1 VIKSELQ
8 KLEMPRFIFN
18 DYQLVIE
25 LPCAAV
31 DADSYDLL
39 DAALNDEN
47 VDPDLKQGFMVMR
60 NTHIVN
66 VGALRDG
73 SILILVKKEDMDSL
87 NFFINQKSN
96 EIYLYLNERDGYKEG
111 INFGDAKFKFN
122 YLDSLQDIYRR
133 VQEYTNLCDPGRN
146 LKIDHI

>member
-1 VIKSELQ
+1 MIKSELQ

-25 LPCAAV
+25 QPCAAV

-66 VGALRDG
+66 V
-73 SILILVKKEDMDSL
+73 
-87 NFFINQKSN
+87 
-96 EIYLYLNERDGYKEG
+96 
-111 INFGDAKFKFN
+111 
-122 YLDSLQDIYRR
+122 
-133 VQEYTNLCDPGRN
+133 
-146 LKIDHI
+146 